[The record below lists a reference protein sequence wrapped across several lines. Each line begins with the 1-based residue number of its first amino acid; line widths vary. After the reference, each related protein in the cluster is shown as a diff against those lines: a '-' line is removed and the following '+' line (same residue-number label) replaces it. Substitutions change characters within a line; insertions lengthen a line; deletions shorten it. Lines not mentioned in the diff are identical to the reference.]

1 MCVYDSDTTGVYEFA
16 IYPETDFGWKSCI
29 CYNCEY
35 EHLIWYEATSLV
47 TQLFVEP
54 SVEKLYIVLKVTVS
68 CAGGSDFMLQKC
80 DNIA

>member
-1 MCVYDSDTTGVYEFA
+1 MFLFPSLGQKCIIPMFLKYLLICSCRKKSVYDSDTTGVYEFA

-47 TQLFVEP
+47 TQLFVKP
-54 SVEKLYIVLKVTVS
+54 V
-68 CAGGSDFMLQKC
+68 
-80 DNIA
+80 